1 VRVPDLGL
9 EVLGVIGVDPLVRR
23 VVANR
28 GCVVPRCVGSDVV
41 RDASKAVGV
50 LLVTVTCDVRCGY
63 LEHLG
68 NTHVR
73 PRVGP
78 FDDDCLEVR
87 RELAVAFIPTGAATR
102 ACAIFMADLFSIEA
116 LPPWRTGDPVLTTS
130 EKRIVPR
137 IEVTLTGY
145 YYYLSKNVQLCPQMS
160 DLSENVGGQIHPP
173 TVDIRNSKVRPL

>member
-1 VRVPDLGL
+1 MQSGSQRVLKLNSHTGDGKNRYRPTRPSCGRRGSPDVREACDTVQRPRHRFAGVPDLGL

-41 RDASKAVGV
+41 QDASKAVGV
-50 LLVTVTCDVRCGY
+50 LLVTVTCDVRCRY

-87 RELAVAFIPTGAATR
+87 RELDSRSAANLR
-102 ACAIFMADLFSIEA
+102 LHLSQRVLQRGHVPFSWPISSA
-116 LPPWRTGDPVLTTS
+116 L
-130 EKRIVPR
+130 K
-137 IEVTLTGY
+137 
-145 YYYLSKNVQLCPQMS
+145 LCPP
-160 DLSENVGGQIHPP
+160 GARG
-173 TVDIRNSKVRPL
+173 IRC